1 MFDVPTLIRRSV
13 TKYLYACFSNSINY
27 SPCVHVIGS
36 GIQAIRAQI
45 NPTVSLLGIH
55 AIHTL
60 HGWRA
65 STTETYFCSN
75 QSRSI
80 LVPVD
85 MSEEQGSQWQY
96 SWDSGSKSGNIS
108 VGILSKSRGILNTLQ
123 LLWEILFRKWLDCR
137 LTMIVRCCSLGQLTS
152 NNLICSSPLHL
163 GWPVELYVCVHSL
176 YACESVNGAVLV
188 HRYKKELQRLLIR

>member
-1 MFDVPTLIRRSV
+1 MRYILCMVDARVRRKLIFVRTS
-13 TKYLYACFSNSINY
+13 
-27 SPCVHVIGS
+27 
-36 GIQAIRAQI
+36 
-45 NPTVSLLGIH
+45 
-55 AIHTL
+55 
-60 HGWRA
+60 
-65 STTETYFCSN
+65 
-75 QSRSI
+75 
-80 LVPVD
+80 LVP
-85 MSEEQGSQWQY
+85 
-96 SWDSGSKSGNIS
+96 SWYLLTW
-108 VGILSKSRGILNTLQ
+108 VKSRDRSDSIVEIRGQNQGIFRLGFCQSLVAFLNTLQ